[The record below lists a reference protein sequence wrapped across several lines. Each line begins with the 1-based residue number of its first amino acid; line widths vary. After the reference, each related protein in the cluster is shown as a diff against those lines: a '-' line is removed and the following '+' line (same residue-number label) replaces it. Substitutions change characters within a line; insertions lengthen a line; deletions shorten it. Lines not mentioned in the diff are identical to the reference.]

1 MWVQAAKLIKS
12 MHLRILESSGLHA
25 TLQPHRPFA
34 KQKNQ
39 SIGHAPTLGPCYETT
54 GIAQHLKYPVRDR
67 PISSILVAEVI
78 PAVSAATE
86 CKLLSASRQLTRCF
100 VQR

>member
-1 MWVQAAKLIKS
+1 MALTPADYADPRCVWVQAANLIKS
-12 MHLRILESSGLHA
+12 MHLRILESSGLHE

-54 GIAQHLKYPVRDR
+54 GIAQHLKYPVGD
-67 PISSILVAEVI
+67 PLVRYWW
-78 PAVSAATE
+78 
-86 CKLLSASRQLTRCF
+86 SRRY
-100 VQR
+100 R